1 MSKENEK
8 KQEQSKTEEQKK
20 KELADAFGI
29 DLKDIEHVFLDN
41 GREYFK
47 FVNPKDKTVRMIE
60 NINYN
65 NGMDIQ
71 FKSIQHEL
79 AFTQG
84 QNKKENA
91 QDIFEHNSQY
101 NNIELKLITVTEL
114 KSNRFTYN
122 REINSLNAVNKKK
135 LKALLKYSKQ
145 LKLKLIN
152 IENAIGINQNNEVID
167 VAFDYVNNKAQIKS
181 ADTITYTNTNE
192 MHEEVKAVIDIPN
205 ETFDQLISGIDI
217 IGDEIVVNDSK
228 NIVVNGETIKISELV
243 NCYNMPEIMERSDM
257 NNNKKSIMQ
266 GLLSAIHRKQQVK
279 SNTMTKQK
287 QKVLVKKANRNNNA
301 A

>member
-1 MSKENEK
+1 MSKEKDK
-8 KQEQSKTEEQKK
+8 KQQQSKTDEQKK
-20 KELADAFGI
+20 KELAEAFGI
-29 DLKDIEHVFLDN
+29 DLKDIEHVVLDN

-47 FVNPKDKTVRMIE
+47 FVNPADKSVRMIE

-65 NGMDIQ
+65 NGMDMQ

-101 NNIELKLITVTEL
+101 KNTELKLILVTEL

-122 REINSLNAVNKKK
+122 REINRLNAVNKKK
-135 LKALLKYSKQ
+135 LKALLKCSTQ
-145 LKLKLIN
+145 LRLKLIN

-167 VAFDYVNNKAQIKS
+167 VAFDYVNNKAHIKRS
-181 ADTITYTNTNE
+181 NTITYTNTNE
-192 MHEEVKAVIDIPN
+192 MTDNIKAVMDIPN
-205 ETFDQLISGIDI
+205 ETFDQLISGID
-217 IGDEIVVNDSK
+217 VVDDQITVSDSK
-228 NIVVNGETIKISELV
+228 DIVINGETITTSDLV
-243 NCYNMPEIMERSDM
+243 NCYNMPEIMERSNM
-257 NNNKKSIMQ
+257 NSNKKSIMQ
-266 GLLSAIHRKQQVK
+266 GLLSAIQRKQQVK
-279 SNTMTKQK
+279 QNTMTKQK
-287 QKVLVKKANRNNNA
+287 QKVLVKKNNRNNKA